1 MIDKDDQ
8 GIQSKKRR
16 SFTVTLL
23 NRLAAF
29 IYSLFTETWVGRS
42 LSKCGDMYE
51 KSAIGR
57 FLSGENRQT
66 HKDDSFRRS
75 LSAVLERGIVARTAK
90 KLSYM
95 LANMSVNV
103 YGMFFAVYGIASV
116 ITYFI
121 TVYAMELS
129 AGMSSRELVACII
142 ITVCSIPFLASQ
154 KSVSEMFCSGKIP
167 RKIAVSY
174 LCISEDKFASED
186 KINGTIAMLIAGV
199 LGVSFGA
206 CSFLLSPIAVI
217 FIFLVINL
225 LFLIFAIPETGIL
238 ISVIALPFMQ
248 YVSFSD
254 VIIVSLVVFTALA
267 YILKVLR
274 GNRTF
279 SIAAPGVMVILYCI
293 CMIVAG
299 CFSKSGADAILP
311 SLAYAFVVAGGFFL
325 GSDITKKTN
334 IRNVCIKTLMVSLV
348 ALSILQF
355 WNAYYMSISSGI
367 EYSLNF
373 DYRSIIVDAGL
384 NVNYNVRLPGLLAAM
399 LAPLL
404 IAECFRQ
411 KRVYHV
417 VALVL
422 CFVPVIFSIALYG
435 TLEVMLALILGVVLY
450 LILYSHKTLTAS
462 LLFAVPIAVAVM
474 LMPTVL
480 ALFHIDSIPTL
491 KQAVD
496 MVFPNNSSVATQR
509 ACVVNDAIS
518 MLRDGNLFGI
528 GAGENVFFK
537 MLSPYASSVSE
548 SASDMG
554 SMYVQI
560 ACEAGIL
567 GLVIF
572 SAFALMLITSALR
585 YVIRSFD
592 NNERKTTL
600 ALMCGFATA
609 ILLGIVCCIYTDT
622 EMRFLFWLCAG
633 MLQGQVIKAREKEKQ
648 LRSHMDND
656 EYSMDISIKI

>member
-1 MIDKDDQ
+1 MIGKDDQ
-8 GIQSKKRR
+8 GIQNKKHR

-23 NRLAAF
+23 NRFAAF

-42 LSKCGDMYE
+42 LARGGDMYD
-51 KSAIGR
+51 KSAVGR
-57 FLSGENRQT
+57 FLSGEMRQAN
-66 HKDDSFRRS
+66 KDRKFRRS
-75 LSAVLERGIVARTAK
+75 LSTVLERGAVARAARK
-90 KLSYM
+90 ISHM

-103 YGMFFAVYGIASV
+103 YGMFFVVYAIASV

-129 AGMSSRELVACII
+129 FGMSSSGLVTCII
-142 ITVCSIPFLASQ
+142 IFVCSIPFLASQ
-154 KSVSEMFCSGKIP
+154 KSVSELFCSGKIP

-174 LCISEDKFASED
+174 LCISEDKFSSDD
-186 KINGTIAMLIAGV
+186 KISGTLAMLIAGV
-199 LGVSFGA
+199 LGMALGA
-206 CSFLLSPIAVI
+206 CSFVLPPVAVI
-217 FIFLVINL
+217 FIFWVINL
-225 LFLIFAIPETGIL
+225 VFLIFAIPETGIL

-254 VIIVSLVVFTALA
+254 VIIVSLVVITALA
-267 YILKVLR
+267 YTLKVLR

-279 SIAAPGVMVILYCI
+279 SLAAPGVMVILYCI
-293 CMIVAG
+293 SMLIAG
-299 CFSKSGADAILP
+299 FFSRSGKDAIIP
-311 SLAYAFVVAGGFFL
+311 SLASAFVVAGGFFL
-325 GSDITKKTN
+325 GSEITKKTN
-334 IRNVCIKTLMVSLV
+334 IRNVCIKTLTVSLV
-348 ALSILQF
+348 ALAMLQF
-355 WNAYYMSISSGI
+355 WNVYYVSISSGI

-373 DYRSIIVDAGL
+373 DYRSIIADAGL

-422 CFVPVIFSIALYG
+422 CFVPVISSIALYG
-435 TLEVMLALILGVVLY
+435 TFEVMLALMLGIVLY
-450 LILYSHKTLTAS
+450 LILYSHKTLTAA
-462 LLFAVPIAVAVM
+462 LIFAMPVAVIAM
-474 LMPTVL
+474 LMPTIL

-491 KQAVD
+491 KQTVD
-496 MVFPNNSSVATQR
+496 MVFPNNSSIATQR
-509 ACVVNDAIS
+509 TCVVSDAIS

-528 GAGENVFFK
+528 GSGDAVFFK
-537 MLSPYASSVSE
+537 MLGPYASSVSE

-560 ACEAGIL
+560 ACEAGIV
-567 GLVIF
+567 GFVIF
-572 SAFALMLITSALR
+572 CAFALMLIMSALR

-600 ALMCGFATA
+600 ALMCGFVTA
-609 ILLGIVCCIYTDT
+609 ILLGIVCCIYTDN

-648 LRSHMDND
+648 IRSHMEND
-656 EYSMDISIKI
+656 KYSTDISIKI